1 MKSYKIKEIEE
12 RQRTKGSD
20 RILINTMLAAVSI
33 AALAVM
39 LDSKEHKLNAWSIAQ
54 LAMSIPFLI
63 TSSLAYAKTCYRHD
77 DEYYTWD
84 VLGWFG
90 HSVGYIMMLNAIAII
105 LYSTNYKGTAWL
117 YLLVIISLY
126 ITYSVIDIMAQKYRL
141 REKGSKLLFYLLLIF
156 IGSVLPILIGWI

>member
-1 MKSYKIKEIEE
+1 MFPYCPQDFMKSYKTNEIDE

-20 RILINTMLAAVSI
+20 RILINSILAAVSI

-77 DEYYTWD
+77 DEYYTWRLD
-84 VLGWFG
+84 GSPTLW
-90 HSVGYIMMLNAIAII
+90 AI
-105 LYSTNYKGTAWL
+105 L
-117 YLLVIISLY
+117 
-126 ITYSVIDIMAQKYRL
+126 
-141 REKGSKLLFYLLLIF
+141 
-156 IGSVLPILIGWI
+156 